1 MMKNNLYKEVENY
14 KSSSSYDLEGPAN
27 QLIKDAKKKN
37 IAIESDVKTLKNQ
50 IDMDLRD
57 NIPTQIYSVVSGIIG
72 LITKLEEV
80 DKDES

>member
-1 MMKNNLYKEVENY
+1 MMKNTAYKEVENY
-14 KSSSSYDLEGPAN
+14 KSSSSYDLEGPAKD
-27 QLIKDAKKKN
+27 LIKDAEEKN
-37 IAIESDVKTLKNQ
+37 IPIENDVKTLKNQ

-80 DKDES
+80 DNDES

>member
-1 MMKNNLYKEVENY
+1 MKNNTSYREVQNY
-14 KSSSSYDLEGPAN
+14 KSSSSYDLEVAAKD
-27 QLIKDAKKKN
+27 LIEDAKKEN
-37 IAIESDVKTLKNQ
+37 IPIEKDVKTLKNQ

>member
-1 MMKNNLYKEVENY
+1 MKNNTSYREVQNY
-14 KSSSSYDLEGPAN
+14 KSSSSYDLEVAAKD
-27 QLIKDAKKKN
+27 LIEDAKKEN
-37 IAIESDVKTLKNQ
+37 IPIEKDVKTLKNQ

-72 LITKLEEV
+72 LISKLEEV

>member
-1 MMKNNLYKEVENY
+1 MMKNTGYKEVENY
-14 KSSSSYDLEGPAN
+14 KSSSSYDLEGPAKD
-27 QLIKDAKKKN
+27 LIKDAKEKN
-37 IAIESDVKTLKNQ
+37 IPIENDVKTLKNQ
-50 IDMDLRD
+50 INMDLRD